1 MSNANEFIIENGVLI
16 KYSGPEGDIV
26 ISDDVIEI
34 GEGAFIGYT
43 CSTIHV
49 PRTVQSVRWN
59 LSDPAHPFEPHGT
72 FGLNTTICAPTGSV
86 VEREVN
92 LKRTHFGYCFVPEGE
107 PVEPD
112 DSHMRCERPFNDWR
126 KYFNFSN
133 RAKGSHVS
141 AFLRSSKL
149 VYLPDKFGKPD
160 VASIEK
166 DAFPEDTAVL
176 CSKRLF
182 AKLAEANKLATV
194 FAFLSDAEP
203 FLPDEAKYLK
213 DYIKKNSTAVF
224 KALIQAEDTVRLQ
237 ACLEHLKYTDAV
249 LDAALDAADRLNR
262 ADLKVFLLDCKNKNH
277 SAEE

>member
-1 MSNANEFIIENGVLI
+1 MSNANDFIIENGVLK
-16 KYSGPEGDIV
+16 KYSGVEGDIV
-26 ISDDVIEI
+26 LPDDVTAI

-43 CSTIHV
+43 CSTIHIS
-49 PRTVQSVRWN
+49 RNVQAVCWN
-59 LSDPAHPFEPHGT
+59 ISDPAHPFEPHGT

-92 LKRTHFGYCFVPEGE
+92 LKRTQFGYRFVPEGE

-112 DSHMRCERPFNDWR
+112 DSHVRCDRSFNDWR

-141 AFLRSSKL
+141 VYLRSAKL

-166 DAFPEDTAVL
+166 DAFPKDTAVL

-194 FAFLSDAEP
+194 FAFLSDTTP
-203 FLPDEAKYLK
+203 FFPDEAKYLK
-213 DYIKKNSTAVF
+213 DYIKKNSAVVF
-224 KALIQAEDTVRLQ
+224 EALIQAEDTAQLQ
-237 ACLEHLKYTDAV
+237 ACLEHLKYADAV
-249 LDAALDAADRLNR
+249 VDVALEPADRLNR
-262 ADLKVFLLDCKNKNH
+262 TDIKAFLLECKNNTAAK
-277 SAEE
+277 